1 ASLSN
6 LTGLDLSNNQITE
19 IPAAIASLSNLTKL
33 ELSDN
38 QITEIP
44 AAIAS
49 LSNLTKLNLWN
60 NQIREIPAAIAS
72 LSNLTGLDLSGNQ
85 IREIPAAIASLS
97 NLTELKLWS
106 NQITEI
112 PAAIAS
118 LSNLTVYDLL
128 PLTWFNVKQS
138 LENLDKDFITI
149 SEYATL
155 CATENILKET
165 DQTQLIGL
173 LHNLGIVLNFR
184 EHPIL
189 QSTNILNP
197 HWVTEGIYALLSDDD
212 LKTKTK
218 GILTHADLSRIL
230 DSQRYPSHR
239 YNCLTELMGEF
250 QLCFPLPDS
259 KQKFLIPG
267 ILPKEE
273 PQNTQL
279 EGDTLEFQYH
289 YRILPDSILSR
300 FIVLTH
306 EKIHNAT
313 YWRTGVMLEYR
324 EGTEVYNIARIKS
337 DPEDKKIFI
346 AISGRESTRRSFL
359 SLIRDTFN
367 KIHNSFANLEV
378 GQWVPVPGHPD
389 ADPLDYEELLGLE
402 EMGENTKLV
411 GKLKL
416 RLDLRQLLD
425 GYEAIEV
432 RRKRQMGDKF
442 SEKEYDDLVE
452 ITKLAVSRPIINKA
466 EAQVMTQD
474 SSKTNNFNGPM
485 YGIIG
490 SDNAQINSFI
500 QNNHANTAELLQLIT
515 SMRQTAAQFPPDVRD
530 EIIIDIEDVEAEI
543 QKPESDRNKTRL
555 KKRLAAILAAA
566 TATGVAIAGM
576 TDFANNAIDLSNKL
590 GIEVSLPSPR

>member
-1 ASLSN
+1 MTREELLRLIDQAADEGW
-6 LTGLDLSNNQITE
+6 TELDLAGLGLEELPDAIGKCTQLETLVLVKWDEEKEEWVGNQLTE
-19 IPAAIASLSNLTKL
+19 FPDAVLQLTNLKILSL
-33 ELSDN
+33 
-38 QITEIP
+38 
-44 AAIAS
+44 AC
-49 LSNLTKLNLWN
+49 
-60 NQIREIPAAIAS
+60 
-72 LSNLTGLDLSGNQ
+72 NQ